1 MGGLEMEDKAMV
13 EDITIR
19 ITSAAD
25 LPAVDA
31 LLTASYPVLL
41 KPDYAPSTLVTCL
54 PLITRARPE
63 LLRSGSYFMAHEGDG
78 RALAAGG
85 WTHNAPQ
92 GGVGPR
98 DVGHIRHVVTHPKA
112 TRRGLARSILE
123 RCFATARASGVRWMM
138 CQSTRTAEPFYSAMG
153 FQRRGEI
160 EIMLRPGIGF
170 PAVEMIRA
178 L

>member
-1 MGGLEMEDKAMV
+1 MV
-13 EDITIR
+13 HEITIR
-19 ITSAAD
+19 STNAGD
-25 LPAVDA
+25 LPVVDA
-31 LLTASYPVLL
+31 LLAASYPTLL
-41 KPDYAPSTLVTCL
+41 KADYAPSVLVTCL

-63 LLRSGSYFMAHEGDG
+63 LLQCGTFYMALDEEGD
-78 RALAAGG
+78 ALAAGG
-85 WTHNAPQ
+85 WTHGAPQ

-98 DVGHIRHVVTHPKA
+98 DVGHIRHVVTHPKVV
-112 TRRGLARSILE
+112 RRGLARAILE
-123 RCFATARASGVRWMM
+123 RSFRAARTSGVRWMM
-138 CQSTRTAEPFYSAMG
+138 CQSTLTAEPFYTSMG

>member
-1 MGGLEMEDKAMV
+1 MV
-13 EDITIR
+13 DDITIR
-19 ITSAAD
+19 TTHTRD
-25 LPAVDA
+25 LPAIDA
-31 LLTASYPVLL
+31 LLAQSYPVLL
-41 KPDYAPSTLVTCL
+41 KPDYAPSVLVTCL

-63 LLRSGSYFMAHEGDG
+63 LLGSGTYYMAEDCNGD
-78 RALAAGG
+78 ALAAGG
-85 WTHNAPQ
+85 WTHGGPQ
-92 GGVGPR
+92 GGIGPR

-112 TRRGLARSILE
+112 VRQGLARSLIE
-123 RCFATARASGVRWMM
+123 RSFAAARNSGVRWMM
-138 CQSTRTAEPFYSAMG
+138 CQSTRTAEPFYAQMG

>member
-1 MGGLEMEDKAMV
+1 MV
-13 EDITIR
+13 HELTIR
-19 ITSAAD
+19 ATNTGD
-25 LPAVDA
+25 LPLVDA
-31 LLTASYPVLL
+31 LLAASYPVLL

-54 PLITRARPE
+54 PLISRARPE
-63 LLRSGSYFMAHEGDG
+63 LLRCGTYYIAEDSDG
-78 RALAAGG
+78 PLAAGG
-85 WTHNAPQ
+85 WTHGAPQ

-112 TRRGLARSILE
+112 LRRGLARALLE
-123 RCFATARASGVRWMM
+123 RSFRAARTSGVRWLM
-138 CQSTRTAEPFYSAMG
+138 CQSTRTAEPFYASMG

-160 EIMLRPGIGF
+160 DIRLAPGISF

>member
-1 MGGLEMEDKAMV
+1 MV
-13 EDITIR
+13 EEIVIR
-19 ITSAAD
+19 ATSAGD
-25 LPAVDA
+25 LPAIDT
-31 LLTASYPVLL
+31 LLAASYPVLL

-63 LLRSGSYFMAHEGDG
+63 LLRCGTYYMAEDEDG
-78 RALAAGG
+78 QAIAAGG
-85 WTHNAPQ
+85 WTHGAPQ

-98 DVGHIRHVVTHPKA
+98 DVGHIRHVVTHPSA
-112 TRRGLARSILE
+112 TRRGLARAILQ
-123 RCFATARASGVRWMM
+123 RSFRAAKGAGVRWMM
-138 CQSTRTAEPFYSAMG
+138 CQSTRTAEPFYTAMG

-160 EIMLRPGIGF
+160 DILLRPGIAF

>member
-1 MGGLEMEDKAMV
+1 MV
-13 EDITIR
+13 EDIVIR
-19 ITSAAD
+19 TTNAGD
-25 LPAVDA
+25 VPAIDA
-31 LLTASYPVLL
+31 LLGASYPVLL
-41 KPDYAPSTLVTCL
+41 KPDYAPSVLVTAL
-54 PLITRARPE
+54 PLISRAQPA
-63 LLRSGSYFMAHEGDG
+63 LLRCGSYFVAMDGDG
-78 RALAAGG
+78 QALAAGG
-85 WTHNAPQ
+85 WTHGAPQ

-112 TRRGLARSILE
+112 TRRGLARAILQ
-123 RCFATARASGVRWMM
+123 RSFATAKRAGIRWMM
-138 CQSTRTAEPFYSAMG
+138 CQSTRTAEPFYTAMG